1 VAEIFRR
8 RVEGLLRLHGDVA
21 VAGPVIAI
29 ADEALTGFG
38 DHLGDRAHRQPAT
51 GGEVDRGDFHGGES
65 ISATPA
71 TPDGRVF
78 GVTDLAPGRNVPT
91 RFGHPVGLVNL
102 FGVELWERFSFYGM
116 LTILGY
122 YLYYSVA
129 DGGLGLPKTTATGI
143 VGAYGGLVYLSTV
156 LGGWVADRVLGMERT
171 VFYGGVVVM
180 CGHISLAILPGLT
193 GVAVGLVLIALGAGA
208 LKANASSLLGTL
220 YDDGDPRRDGGFTLF
235 YLGINLGAFIGP
247 LLTGLL
253 QTRLGFHYGFGAAA
267 IGMALGLTQYVM
279 FRRNL
284 GEHGR
289 TVPHP
294 LTHSAFWRA
303 AAVAGV
309 VLGAIGIGFATGLIT
324 LANLSEVTTALIV
337 LASIGYFT
345 VMLTSDRVSATERT
359 RVRAFIPLF
368 IANAVFWSLFQQIF
382 TVLAVYS
389 DERMNWSI
397 FGWTAPSNWIG
408 SIEPVWIIVL
418 SPLFAV
424 LWTRLGRRAPTTPR
438 KFAYGVIGMGVA
450 FLLFLSMAGTTGR
463 SVPVL
468 LVAAIMG
475 VFAVSELLLS
485 PIGLSVT
492 TQLAPNAFR
501 AQMMALFFFSVGL
514 GTAMSGVL
522 ARYYDASHE
531 AAYFG
536 IIGAAAVVVGLVVW
550 VLAPR
555 ISRLMEGVH

>member
-1 VAEIFRR
+1 MT
-8 RVEGLLRLHGDVA
+8 DVA
-21 VAGPVIAI
+21 RST
-29 ADEALTGFG
+29 D
-38 DHLGDRAHRQPAT
+38 PA
-51 GGEVDRGDFHGGES
+51 
-65 ISATPA
+65 
-71 TPDGRVF
+71 
-78 GVTDLAPGRNVPT
+78 APRT
-91 RFGHPVGLVNL
+91 RLGHPIGLVNL

-122 YLYYSVA
+122 YLYYSA
-129 DGGLGLPKTTATGI
+129 TDGGLGLPRATATGI
-143 VGAYGGLVYLSTV
+143 VGAYGGFVYLSTV

-220 YDDGDPRRDGGFTLF
+220 YDQGDPRRDGGFTLF
-235 YLGINLGAFIGP
+235 YLGINLGAFSGP
-247 LLTGLL
+247 LITGLL
-253 QTRLGFHYGFGAAA
+253 QTRFGFHYGFGAAA
-267 IGMALGLTQYVM
+267 IGMALGLTQYVV

-284 GEHGR
+284 GVHGR

-294 LTHSAFWRA
+294 LSQQAFWRA
-303 AAVAGV
+303 AAVAAV
-309 VLGAIGIGFATGLIT
+309 VLAAIAAGFATGLVT
-324 LANLSEVTTALIV
+324 LANLSQVTTGLIL
-337 LASIGYFT
+337 LASVAYFT
-345 VMLTSDRVSATERT
+345 AMLTSTRVTTLERT

-397 FGWTAPSNWIG
+397 FGWTAPSSWIG
-408 SIEPVWIIVL
+408 SIEPVWIILL

-424 LWTRLGRRAPTTPR
+424 MWTKLGRRAPTTPR
-438 KFAYGVIGMGVA
+438 KFAYGVIGMGLA
-450 FLLFLSMAGTTGR
+450 FLLFLPMAGSSGR
-463 SVPVL
+463 AVPVL
-468 LVAAIMG
+468 VVMAIMAA
-475 VFAVSELLLS
+475 FAVSELLLS

-501 AQMMALFFFSVGL
+501 AQMMALYFFSVGL

-522 ARYYDASHE
+522 ARYYDPAHE
-531 AAYFG
+531 FAYFG
-536 IIGAAAVVVGLVVW
+536 LIGAAAVVVGLVVW
-550 VLAPR
+550 ALAPR

>member
-1 VAEIFRR
+1 MVSG
-8 RVEGLLRLHGDVA
+8 VTEGLLR
-21 VAGPVIAI
+21 
-29 ADEALTGFG
+29 
-38 DHLGDRAHRQPAT
+38 R
-51 GGEVDRGDFHGGES
+51 EV
-65 ISATPA
+65 SA
-71 TPDGRVF
+71 R
-78 GVTDLAPGRNVPT
+78 PT
-91 RFGHPVGLVNL
+91 RFGHPRGLVNL

-122 YLYYSVA
+122 YLYYSVT
-129 DGGLGLPKTTATGI
+129 DGGLGLPKSTATGI

-156 LGGWVADRVLGMERT
+156 LGGWIADRVLGMERT

-220 YDDGDPRRDGGFTLF
+220 YDEGDSRRDGGFTLF
-235 YLGINLGAFIGP
+235 YLGINLGAFAGP
-247 LLTGLL
+247 LITGLL
-253 QTRLGFHYGFGAAA
+253 QTKLGFHYGFGAAA
-267 IGMALGLTQYVM
+267 IGMALGLTQYVI

-294 LTHSAFWRA
+294 LSHSAFWRA
-303 AAVAGV
+303 AAVAGTV
-309 VLGAIGIGFATGLIT
+309 VGAIAVGFATGVIT
-324 LANLSEVTTALIV
+324 LANLSQFTTGLI
-337 LASIGYFT
+337 LIASIGYFII
-345 VMLTSDRVSATERT
+345 MLTSDRVGATERT

-397 FGWTAPSNWIG
+397 FGWTAPSSWIG
-408 SIEPVWIIVL
+408 SIEPVWIILL

-424 LWTRLGRRAPTTPR
+424 MWTKLGRRAPTTPR
-438 KFAYGVIGMGVA
+438 KFAYGVIGMGLA
-450 FLLFLSMAGTTGR
+450 FLLFLSMASTTGR

-468 LVAAIMG
+468 VVVAIMG

-501 AQMMALFFFSVGL
+501 AQMMALYFFSVGL
-514 GTAMSGVL
+514 GTALSGVL
-522 ARYYDASHE
+522 AKYYDAARE

-536 IIGAAAVVVGLVVW
+536 VIGAAAVVVGLMVW